1 MSNKI
6 ELLRSWNVRPDGT
19 AHRKGADM
27 NRLFRQPD
35 RGVMGYAALG
45 IFAAAYLFAL
55 ALVVAPGQILPAA
68 PASASFSD

>member
-1 MSNKI
+1 
-6 ELLRSWNVRPDGT
+6 
-19 AHRKGADM
+19 M